1 MKRVYLDYAATTPTH
16 PDVIKTMTPLFF
28 DVFGNPSSIHTC
40 GQESRSYIEESRK
53 SLAKLIGASPEEI
66 YFTSGG
72 TESDNWA
79 LQGIAYA
86 NASRGNHIITT
97 TIEHH
102 AIHEPLHFLQ
112 KQGFSVTLVPVDGFG
127 LVDPD
132 TVKKAITPKT
142 ILISV
147 MHSNNEVGTIQPIE
161 EISKIAK
168 ETGVY
173 LHTDAV
179 QSVGHVPIDVNRM
192 GVDLLSSSAHKFYGP
207 KGIGILFIRQGTNIN
222 PFIYGGSQE
231 RNYRA
236 GTENVPAIAGMGKA
250 AEIALNEM
258 DEEIKQLIFLR
269 DKFVKGIEKNIEQAR
284 LNGHPVKRLPNN
296 VNFSIE
302 FVEGESICL
311 NLDLAG
317 ICVATGSAC
326 SSESMEAS
334 HVLIAMGLPPEIARA
349 SLRLTSGKWTT
360 EAEVDFVLEQ
370 LPKIVNRL
378 RSISPLAKKK

>member
-1 MKRVYLDYAATTPTH
+1 MKRIYLDYAATTPAH
-16 PDVIKTMTPLFF
+16 PDVVKTITPLFS
-28 DVFGNPSSIHTC
+28 DVFGNPSSIHAC
-40 GQESRSYIEESRK
+40 GQESRNFVEEARK
-53 SLAKLIGASPEEI
+53 NVAELINARPEEI

-72 TESDNWA
+72 TESDNWS
-79 LQGIAYA
+79 LQGIAFA
-86 NASRGNHIITT
+86 NLSRGNHIITT

-112 KQGFSVTLVPVDGFG
+112 KQGFSVTFLPVDRFG
-127 LVDPD
+127 MVDPD
-132 TVKKAITPKT
+132 TIKKAITPKT
-142 ILISV
+142 VLISV

-161 EISKIAK
+161 EIGKIAR
-168 ETGVY
+168 EAGVY

-179 QSVGHVPIDVNRM
+179 QSVGHVPIDINRL

-207 KGIGILFIRQGTNIN
+207 KGIGVLFIRQGTKIN
-222 PFIYGGSQE
+222 PFIYGGAQE
-231 RNYRA
+231 KSYRA

-250 AEIALNEM
+250 AEIALKEM
-258 DEEIKQLIFLR
+258 DDEIRQLTFLR
-269 DKFVKGIEKNIEQAR
+269 DKMIKGLEKIEHTR

-296 VNFSIE
+296 VNFSFE

-334 HVLIAMGLPPEIARA
+334 HVLLAMGLPPEIARA
-349 SLRLTSGKWTT
+349 SLRLTTGKWTT

-370 LPKIVNRL
+370 LPKVVNRL
-378 RSISPLAKKK
+378 RSISPLSRKK